1 MEEFG
6 IDHLKKIVK
15 ESIEAGMSWG
25 KALEDGK
32 VSIGEWIGSGKESVD
47 VIIAL
52 KDYKLIV
59 KEALN
64 ISPEETKELSD
75 YVLDNVKGL
84 EEEEEASKWIKDHK
98 ALSKIPSI
106 ILVTAY
112 GREEIM
118 QQA

>member
-75 YVLDNVKGL
+75 YVLKNVKGL
-84 EEEEEASKWIKDHK
+84 EEEEEASKWIKWSLSHVES
-98 ALSKIPSI
+98 ALKNPFVEK
-106 ILVTAY
+106 LRAKKTD
-112 GREEIM
+112 G
-118 QQA
+118 